1 MYLDTSPV
9 GSHAQSSTAPD
20 AQARKKEPR
29 ELKWQRQKIK
39 QGRGTGS
46 GPDYL
51 PFLQIERTGFQSHG
65 RSHLIF
71 NQKIGRQHHL
81 LSDLELLNFLLAWSL
96 KPNDIRE
103 QFPLQAFDFDP
114 QFSLLTPSARGSIQI
129 ARDLGIR
136 HPQITRDCPR
146 VMTTDLLV
154 SFADGSHLAIHAKY
168 SKELSNSSDRAIDLR
183 AIERQYW
190 LDRKAQ
196 FIVVNENRFTRRLA
210 DLMMW
215 ALDGMNWAEDPNCLE
230 EILAVIDQ
238 TPAHQSLG
246 ERLTYCSARL
256 GMGKEI
262 VVRAFKHAI
271 LTRRWRPLHLDQEM
285 DLSRPW
291 PGRKSNVQSAIT
303 ARIAYGP
310 RR

>member
-9 GSHAQSSTAPD
+9 GSHAQSTTAPD
-20 AQARKKEPR
+20 APARKKEPR
-29 ELKWQRQKIK
+29 ELRWQRQKIK

-51 PFLQIERTGFQSHG
+51 PFLQIERAGFQSHG
-65 RSHLIF
+65 RSHLVF

-81 LSDLELLNFLLAWSL
+81 LSDLELLNFLRAWSL
-96 KPNDIRE
+96 SPVDIRE
-103 QFPLQAFDFDP
+103 QFPLQVFDFDP
-114 QFSLLTPSARGSIQI
+114 QFSLRAPSAKGSMEI
-129 ARDLGIR
+129 AKGLGIR

-146 VMTTDLLV
+146 VMTTDLLI
-154 SFADGSHLAIHAKY
+154 SFPDGSHVAVHAKY
-168 SKELSNSSDRAIDLR
+168 QAEIANSSKRAIELR
-183 AIERQYW
+183 AIEKQYW
-190 LDRKAQ
+190 STRN
-196 FIVVNENRFTRRLA
+196 VRFAVIDETPFTGRLA

-215 ALDGMNWAEDPNCLE
+215 ALDGMNWEEDQNCLE

-256 GMGKEI
+256 GIGKET

-291 PGRKSNVQSAIT
+291 PGRKNKVQSADI
-303 ARIAYGP
+303 ARIAYGL